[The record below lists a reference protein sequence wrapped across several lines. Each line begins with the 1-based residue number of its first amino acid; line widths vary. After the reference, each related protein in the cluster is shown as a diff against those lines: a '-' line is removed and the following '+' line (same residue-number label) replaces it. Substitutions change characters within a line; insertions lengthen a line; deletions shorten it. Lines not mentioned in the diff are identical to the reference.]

1 MAVRSAALTG
11 GALLT
16 ALLASGCTA
25 VESNPLDVN
34 SPRTQDNASAVQ
46 QPATADVGDDPLN
59 LDENGATLCST
70 QPGIGFQEFTVLVH
84 NEALETFTLDDVTLQ
99 DPDGLT
105 LVSAEVSPANREGHH
120 KAHGGE
126 DGDDGGHGTHSA
138 EPAPAAPSA
147 PPSAAAEAAVPVEP
161 VPADGYAVSTHE
173 YINLVVAVS
182 IAEGADAGTAQGI
195 TVAYSTG
202 GQEFTGTHPLVI
214 ELTREGCA

>member
-1 MAVRSAALTG
+1 MAVRSAALMG

-16 ALLASGCTA
+16 ALLASGCMA
-25 VESNPLDVN
+25 VEANPLDVN
-34 SPRTQDNASAVQ
+34 SPRMQENASAVQ

-59 LDENGATLCST
+59 LAENGATLCST

-99 DPDGLT
+99 DPDGLN

-126 DGDDGGHGTHSA
+126 DGDDGAHGTHSA

-147 PPSAAAEAAVPVEP
+147 TASAAAPVDP

-173 YINLVVAVS
+173 YVNLVVAVS

-202 GQEFTGTHPLVI
+202 GQGFTGTHPLVI